1 MVFTIFSVNQK
12 HIMMKRLKLM
22 FVFLF
27 IYGLTHAQNQN
38 INGSYLAKDGEVT
51 HLWLF
56 VDGYSSYIKYKDEAY
71 QSTWGG
77 PYSVQDGKIV
87 VAVEYNDESDEEIG
101 KPKNTNATH
110 STNEIQMGNLKFHR
124 QAENKQD
131 LDGLWRI
138 TGRQQ
143 DDKMSEIPR
152 GDRKTIKL
160 LVDGYFQWIAIN
172 PAEKGFYGTGGGHYT
187 FNDGDYTE
195 NILFF
200 SRDDNRV
207 GASLNFEGEIQSG
220 QWHHSGLSSK
230 GDPIYEVWSRD
241 Q

>member
-1 MVFTIFSVNQK
+1 
-12 HIMMKRLKLM
+12 MKRLLLM
-22 FVFLF
+22 FVLLLS
-27 IYGLTHAQNQN
+27 YGLTYAQDRS
-38 INGSYLAKDGEVT
+38 IHGAYLAKDGEVT

-56 VDGYSSYIKYKDEAY
+56 VDGYSSYIQYKDGVY

-77 PYSVQDGKIV
+77 PYSKENGDILVS
-87 VAVEYNDESDEEIG
+87 VEYDDQNPSEIG
-101 KPKNTNATH
+101 QQKNTGATH
-110 STNEIQMGNLKFHR
+110 SSSNIQMGNLNF
-124 QAENKQD
+124 QQQVAEKQD

-138 TGRQQ
+138 TGRKQGEEL
-143 DDKMSEIPR
+143 SEIPR
-152 GDRKTIKL
+152 GDRKTIKI

-187 FNDGDYTE
+187 FNDGKYTE

-207 GASLNFEGEIQSG
+207 GASLNFEGKIQAG

-230 GDPIYEVWSRD
+230 GDPIYEIWSRD